1 MAGQQDSGNEDSGAI
16 NQMMKVTDEKMNDM
30 KLKNKL
36 FAPSLDVNLLLGEA
50 GLSLVARLR
59 ASSSRLGL
67 IVLGLAEPEE
77 MGKGYRSGVHMYL
90 PRTFLANPLLRSL
103 ESLMGN
109 FMKSKLLGLVP
120 AIMMLGIWG
129 TAQSAETTQL
139 LNSGTSWNGVAI
151 HYPEGAPNVTAVKIR
166 LKNGEVTAIHCH
178 PVPLFAYI
186 LKGQLRVT
194 TGLGQS
200 RVFKRGEAM
209 VEVMDTWHQGK
220 AVKGPVELIAF
231 YAGVEG
237 TPVSEVQ
244 GDGNSDCQP

>member
-1 MAGQQDSGNEDSGAI
+1 
-16 NQMMKVTDEKMNDM
+16 
-30 KLKNKL
+30 
-36 FAPSLDVNLLLGEA
+36 
-50 GLSLVARLR
+50 
-59 ASSSRLGL
+59 
-67 IVLGLAEPEE
+67 
-77 MGKGYRSGVHMYL
+77 
-90 PRTFLANPLLRSL
+90 
-103 ESLMGN
+103 
-109 FMKSKLLGLVP
+109 MKSPFLDLYLAAV
-120 AIMMLGIWG
+120 MLTICHV
-129 TAQSAETTQL
+129 AQSAETTPL
-139 LNSGTSWNGVAI
+139 LNSGTSWNGGAI
-151 HYPEGAPNVTAVKIR
+151 NYPEGAPNVTAVKIR

-237 TPVSEVQ
+237 TPVSEVL